1 MRVEVIVQGI
11 VQGVGFRPFIYRL
24 AVENRLLGYVRNRG
38 DAGVEIVAEGT
49 NEAVTSFLKRLNE
62 EKPPLAQIYD
72 VSVTY
77 VKDVAGFTEFRILKS
92 LEAGNS
98 PGSVIPYDVAICDQC
113 LKELRDPANMRYH
126 YFFIT
131 CTQCGPR
138 YTIIQGLPYD
148 RPNTTMN
155 DFPMCEACRK
165 EYIDPVN
172 RRFHAQTVACAHCGP
187 QALLTTNTG
196 HPMSVDNPIWEAGRL
211 VEEGFIVA
219 IKGNGGFHVA
229 ASTTK
234 SEPIAR
240 LRRVKHRSQKPFA
253 IMGKDLEAVKSFAEI
268 DDSEER
274 LLTSQIRPIL
284 LLKKRSDFY
293 LSEFISPGLHTIGV
307 MLPSTGLHYMLFDKV
322 QEPAF
327 IMTSANAP
335 NDPIVIENSD
345 ALKRLGHDVDYFLF
359 HNRSIAQRCDDSVV
373 RLNVAGQSIIRRSR
387 GYAPTPIHLS
397 KQRGH
402 SLGVG
407 AEENVNACLIVGD
420 KAFIS
425 QYVGDVESVETF
437 AFLREATNHLM
448 TLTKGWIEAVG
459 CDMHPRFITQKLAEE
474 YGRQFDCPVVP
485 VQHHYSHALSLM
497 GESGLNAIM
506 SIVCDGAGYG
516 LDGTIWGG
524 EVLDCS
530 FNGFTR
536 VGHLQNQ
543 PMVGGDLAT
552 RYPLRMAAGILSND
566 IELSAWLESKIKHFP
581 YGMKEAQIILKQ
593 LEKGRLPVTS
603 SCGRVLDAVSAL
615 LGVCYERTYGGEPAM
630 KLESIATRGEDV
642 LKLKPRI
649 KGNIVDTSYLVREVF
664 EKRAVY
670 SVADLASSTEAYLAK
685 ALASIAVQEAK
696 KRDIKVIGFSGGV
709 AYNEHIVQVIN
720 EYVRKNGL
728 TFIVHKEVPPGDGGI
743 AFGQA
748 LAALRPC
755 NSGL

>member
-1 MRVEVIVQGI
+1 LHVEVIVKGI

-24 AVENRLLGYVRNRG
+24 AVENSLLGYARNRG

-49 NEAVTSFLKRLNE
+49 KETVTRFLKRLNE

-72 VSVTY
+72 VSVIY
-77 VKDVAGFTEFRILKS
+77 AKDTACFSAFRILKS
-92 LEAGNS
+92 LEEGNL
-98 PGSVIPYDVAICDQC
+98 PGSVIPSDVAICDQC
-113 LKELRDPANMRYH
+113 LKELRNPENMRH
-126 YFFIT
+126 NYFFIT

-155 DFPMCEACRK
+155 DFPMCPACRQ
-165 EYIDPVN
+165 EYVDPAN
-172 RRFHAQTVACAHCGP
+172 RRFHAQTVACANCGP
-187 QALLTTNTG
+187 QVFLKTNTG
-196 HPMSVDNPIWEAGRL
+196 HPVSVGDPIWEAGKL

-219 IKGNGGFHVA
+219 VKGNGGFHVVT
-229 ASTTK
+229 STMK

-268 DDSEER
+268 GDGEER
-274 LLTSQIRPIL
+274 LLTSRIRPIL
-284 LLKKRSDFY
+284 LLKKSSDFY
-293 LSEFISPGLHTIGV
+293 LSELISPGLHTIGV
-307 MLPSTGLHYMLFDKV
+307 MLPYTGLHYMLFDKV

-335 NDPIVIENSD
+335 NEPIVIENSD
-345 ALKRLGHDVDYFLF
+345 ALKRLGNDVDYFLC
-359 HNRSIAQRCDDSVV
+359 HDRSIAQRCDDSVV
-373 RLNVAGQSIIRRSR
+373 RLNTAGQSILRRSR
-387 GYAPTPIHLS
+387 GYVPTPIHLR
-397 KQRGH
+397 KHRGY

-407 AEENVNACLIVGD
+407 AEENVNACIIVGD

-437 AFLREATNHLM
+437 AFLRAATDHLM
-448 TLTKGWIEAVG
+448 KLTKGRIEAVG

-474 YGRQFDCPVVP
+474 YGKRFECPIVP
-485 VQHHYSHALSLM
+485 VQHHYAHALSLM
-497 GESGLNAIM
+497 GESGLDEVM
-506 SIVCDGAGYG
+506 GIVCDGAGYG
-516 LDGTIWGG
+516 LDGTVWGG
-524 EVLDCS
+524 EVLHCTFNS
-530 FNGFTR
+530 FSR

-552 RYPLRMAAGILSND
+552 RYPLRMAASILGDD
-566 IELSAWLESKIKHFP
+566 IDLSEWLESKIKHFP
-581 YGMKEAQIILKQ
+581 YGVKETQLILRQ
-593 LEKGRLPVTS
+593 LERGRLPVTS

-630 KLESIATRGEDV
+630 KLESVATRGKDV

-649 KGNIVDTSYLVREVF
+649 KGNVVDTSYLVQEVF
-664 EKRAVY
+664 DKRAVC

-685 ALASIAVQEAK
+685 ALAAIAVEEAS
-696 KRDIKVIGFSGGV
+696 RRGIKVVGFSGGV
-709 AYNEHIVQVIN
+709 AYNEHIVKVID
-720 EYVRKNGL
+720 EHVRKNDL
-728 TFIVHKEVPPGDGGI
+728 TFIVHREIPPGDGGI

-748 LAALRPC
+748 LAALRH
-755 NSGL
+755 